1 MLRCWEIRKAEAAR
15 SEWEGD
21 GTPDKEAHFASEE
34 GVKPPSILAAGAGS
48 KKAEAARSEQKRPLE
63 LVRKQ

>member
-1 MLRCWEIRKAEAAR
+1 M
-15 SEWEGD
+15 
-21 GTPDKEAHFASEE
+21 
-34 GVKPPSILAAGAGS
+34 KPPSILAAGAGS